1 MVEIIVT
8 FISIGTF
15 ILAINVILSALKEQ
29 KHNKIKGDGDGD
41 RSDEYL
47 EIARKQVIED
57 YKRDNP
63 NVKLEDTYKKTKCL
77 REKVLKRVKELQ
89 NKE

>member
-15 ILAINVILSALKEQ
+15 ILAINVIFSALKER
-29 KHNKIKGDGDGD
+29 KHSKIKGDGD

-57 YKRDNP
+57 YKRNNP

-77 REKVLKRVKELQ
+77 RKEVLKRAKELQ
-89 NKE
+89 NK

>member
-8 FISIGTF
+8 LISIGTF
-15 ILAINVILSALKEQ
+15 ILAVNVICSALKEQ
-29 KHNKIKGDGDGD
+29 KHSKIKGEEN

-77 REKVLKRVKELQ
+77 RKKVLNRAKELQ
-89 NKE
+89 NKK

>member
-1 MVEIIVT
+1 MIEIIVT
-8 FISIGTF
+8 LISIGTF

-29 KHNKIKGDGDGD
+29 KHNKIKGDGD

>member
-1 MVEIIVT
+1 MIEIIVT
-8 FISIGTF
+8 LISIGTF

-29 KHNKIKGDGDGD
+29 KHNKIKGDGD

-47 EIARKQVIED
+47 EIARKQIIED
-57 YKRDNP
+57 YKRNNP

-77 REKVLKRVKELQ
+77 RKEVLKRAKELQ
-89 NKE
+89 NK

>member
-1 MVEIIVT
+1 MVEIIAT
-8 FISIGTF
+8 LISIGTF
-15 ILAINVILSALKEQ
+15 ILAINVIFSALKEQ
-29 KHNKIKGDGDGD
+29 KHSKIKRNKD

-77 REKVLKRVKELQ
+77 REKILKRAKELQ

>member
-1 MVEIIVT
+1 MVEIIAT
-8 FISIGTF
+8 LIGIGTF
-15 ILAINVILSALKEQ
+15 ILAINVIFSALKEQ
-29 KHNKIKGDGDGD
+29 KHSKIKRNKD

-77 REKVLKRVKELQ
+77 REKILKRVEELQ

>member
-1 MVEIIVT
+1 MIEIIVT
-8 FISIGTF
+8 LISIGTF
-15 ILAINVILSALKEQ
+15 ILAINVIFSALKEQ
-29 KHNKIKGDGDGD
+29 EHSKIKRNKD
-41 RSDEYL
+41 RSDKYL
-47 EIARKQVIED
+47 EIARKQVIGD

-77 REKVLKRVKELQ
+77 HKKVLKRVKELQ

>member
-15 ILAINVILSALKEQ
+15 ILAINVIFSALKER
-29 KHNKIKGDGDGD
+29 KHNKIKGDEDS
-41 RSDEYL
+41 SDEYL
-47 EIARKQVIED
+47 EIARKQVTED

-63 NVKLEDTYKKTKCL
+63 NVKLEDVYKKTKCL
-77 REKVLKRVKELQ
+77 REKVLKRAKELQ
-89 NKE
+89 NKK

>member
-1 MVEIIVT
+1 MIEIIVT
-8 FISIGTF
+8 LISIGTF
-15 ILAINVILSALKEQ
+15 ILAINVIFSALKER
-29 KHNKIKGDGDGD
+29 KHSKIKGDGD

-47 EIARKQVIED
+47 EIARKQVLED

-77 REKVLKRVKELQ
+77 HKEVMKRAKELQ
-89 NKE
+89 NK

>member
-1 MVEIIVT
+1 MIEIIVT
-8 FISIGTF
+8 LISIGTF

-29 KHNKIKGDGDGD
+29 KHNKIKGDGD

-63 NVKLEDTYKKTKCL
+63 NIKLEDTYKKTKRL
-77 REKVLKRVKELQ
+77 RGKVLERVKELQ

>member
-1 MVEIIVT
+1 MIEIIVT
-8 FISIGTF
+8 LISIGTF
-15 ILAINVILSALKEQ
+15 ILAINVILSALKER
-29 KHNKIKGDGDGD
+29 KHSKIKGDGD

-47 EIARKQVIED
+47 EIARKQVLED

-77 REKVLKRVKELQ
+77 HKEVMKRAKELQ
-89 NKE
+89 NK

>member
-15 ILAINVILSALKEQ
+15 ILAINVIFSALKER
-29 KHNKIKGDGDGD
+29 KHSKIKGDED

-57 YKRDNP
+57 YKRNNP

-77 REKVLKRVKELQ
+77 RKEVLKRAKELQ
-89 NKE
+89 NK

>member
-1 MVEIIVT
+1 MIEIMVT
-8 FISIGTF
+8 LISIGTF

-29 KHNKIKGDGDGD
+29 KHSKIKGYEDG
-41 RSDEYL
+41 SDEYL

-63 NVKLEDTYKKTKCL
+63 NIKLEDTYKKTKRL
-77 REKVLKRVKELQ
+77 RGKVLERVKELQ

>member
-15 ILAINVILSALKEQ
+15 ILAINEIFSALKEQ
-29 KHNKIKGDGDGD
+29 KHSKIKGDKD
-41 RSDEYL
+41 RSDEYS

-77 REKVLKRVKELQ
+77 RKEVLKRAKELQ
-89 NKE
+89 NK

>member
-15 ILAINVILSALKEQ
+15 ILAINVIFSALKER
-29 KHNKIKGDGDGD
+29 KDSKIKGDED

-57 YKRDNP
+57 YKRNNP

-77 REKVLKRVKELQ
+77 RKEVLKRAKELQ
-89 NKE
+89 NK

>member
-15 ILAINVILSALKEQ
+15 ILAINVIFSALKER
-29 KHNKIKGDGDGD
+29 KHSKIKGDED

-47 EIARKQVIED
+47 EIARKQVIGD

-77 REKVLKRVKELQ
+77 HKKVLKRVKELQ
-89 NKE
+89 NKK